1 MTTFIQLLF
10 AGVALGAVYALVA
23 LGFTVVFRASRV
35 INFAQ
40 GELLAFGAFF
50 TSWLVINENVP
61 FWLAFLIGLA
71 ATAALGLAFQFG
83 VLRFAIGR
91 PDFTIVMLTL
101 GLATV
106 LTSAIPTIWGSYPRS
121 NGDPWGPSAAHLGG
135 ITFQWDQIWAIVAA
149 LAALVAFFLFNRFS
163 RYGLAMR
170 AAAADQEAALAVG
183 IPLGR
188 VYAIAWALAGAVACL
203 GGVFL
208 AAYPNSLDP
217 TIADSALLAF
227 PAIILGGIDSTTG
240 AVVGGFVI
248 GIIQELVAGYQ
259 PAYAA
264 WLGHDFYTAAPY
276 IVMIVVLLV
285 RPYGL
290 FGSRPAERL

>member
-1 MTTFIQLLF
+1 MSTFVQLLF

-23 LGFTVVFRASRV
+23 LGFTVIFKASRV

-40 GELLAFGAFF
+40 GEMLALGAFF
-50 TSWLVINENVP
+50 TSWLVINEGLS
-61 FWLAFLIGLA
+61 FWLAFIIGLA
-71 ATAALGLAFQFG
+71 TTAAVGLAFEFG

-106 LTSAIPTIWGSYPRS
+106 LQSVVPTLFGSYPRS
-121 NGDPWGPSAAHLGG
+121 NGDPWGSSAVHAGG
-135 ITFQWDQIWAIVAA
+135 IAFNWDQIWAIAA
-149 LAALVAFFLFNRFS
+149 AVLALVGFFLFNRYS

-170 AAAADQEAALAVG
+170 AAACDQEAAVAVG
-183 IPLGR
+183 VPLRR
-188 VYAIAWALAGAVACL
+188 VFALAWGLAGVVACL

-208 AAYPNSLDP
+208 AGYPNSLDP

-248 GIIQELVAGYQ
+248 GVIQELVAGYQ
-259 PAYAA
+259 PQYAS
-264 WLGHDFYTAAPY
+264 WLGDNFYTAAPY
-276 IVMIVVLLV
+276 IVMILVLLV

>member
-1 MTTFIQLLF
+1 MSTFLQLLF
-10 AGVALGAVYALVA
+10 AGVALGAVYALIA
-23 LGFTVVFRASRV
+23 LGFTVIFKASRV

-40 GELLAFGAFF
+40 GEMLALGAFF
-50 TSWLVINENVP
+50 TSWLVLNEGLP
-61 FWLAFLIGLA
+61 FWAAFLCGLA
-71 ATAALGLAFQFG
+71 ATAALGLAFQLG

-106 LTSAIPTIWGSYPRS
+106 LASVIPTVFGSYPRA
-121 NGDPWGPSAAHLGG
+121 NGDPWGSSATHVGG
-135 ITFQWDQIWAIVAA
+135 VSFNWDQIWAVVAA
-149 LAALVAFFLFNRFS
+149 LLALAAFYLFNRFS
-163 RYGLAMR
+163 RYGVAMR
-170 AAAADQEAALAVG
+170 AAASDQQAAVAVG

-188 VYAIAWALAGAVACL
+188 VFGLAWALAGLVACL
-203 GGVFL
+203 AGVFL
-208 AAYPNSLDP
+208 AGYPNSLDP
-217 TIADSALLAF
+217 TIGDSALLAF

-240 AVVGGFVI
+240 AVVGGFLI
-248 GIIQELVAGYQ
+248 GIIQQLVAGYQ
-259 PAYAA
+259 PQYAS

-276 IVMIVVLLV
+276 IVMILVLLI